1 MGVCFLSILFNVKF
15 VKIKDMSNHLTEEQ
29 YQSGVK
35 AVWRA
40 TAILSVV
47 TVVEVA
53 VALILGPHFPKIIM
67 NTFYVLAS
75 LAKAFFIVGEFMH
88 LKYEKR
94 AFMLSLGVPL
104 VFLVWAII
112 AFATEGHYWNVLNYP
127 K

>member
-1 MGVCFLSILFNVKF
+1 MAGHLSDAEYKSSVA
-15 VKIKDMSNHLTEEQ
+15 
-29 YQSGVK
+29 

-40 TAILSVV
+40 TWILGVV

-53 VALILGPHFPKIIM
+53 VALILGPHLPKILI
-67 NTFYVLAS
+67 NSFYVLAS

-94 AFMLSLGVPL
+94 AFMISLGVPL
-104 VFLVWAII
+104 IFLVWAII
-112 AFATEGHYWNVLNYP
+112 AFATEGHSWFMMNHP

>member
-1 MGVCFLSILFNVKF
+1 
-15 VKIKDMSNHLTEEQ
+15 MSGQQTEEQ
-29 YQSGVK
+29 YNSSVK

-40 TAILSVV
+40 TAILTVV
-47 TVVEVA
+47 TIAEVA
-53 VALILGPHFPKIIM
+53 FALTLGTKMPKIFVNSI
-67 NTFYVLAS
+67 YVIAS
-75 LAKAFFIVGEFMH
+75 VAKAFFIVGEFMH

-112 AFATEGHYWNVLNYP
+112 AFATEGHYWNVLNHP

>member
-1 MGVCFLSILFNVKF
+1 MSSHLSDAEYLSAKA
-15 VKIKDMSNHLTEEQ
+15 
-29 YQSGVK
+29 

-40 TAILSVV
+40 TAILGVV
-47 TVVEVA
+47 TIVEVA
-53 VALILGPHFPKIIM
+53 AALILGPKLPKVLM
-67 NTFYVLAS
+67 NSFYALAS

-94 AFMLSLGVPL
+94 AFMISLGVPL

-112 AFATEGHYWNVLNYP
+112 AFASEGHSWFLMNHP

>member
-1 MGVCFLSILFNVKF
+1 
-15 VKIKDMSNHLTEEQ
+15 MSGHQTEEQ
-29 YQSGVK
+29 YNSSVK

-47 TVVEVA
+47 TVVEVV
-53 VALILGPHFPKIIM
+53 VALVLGPHLPKLIM
-67 NTFYVLAS
+67 NTFYVIAS

-104 VFLVWAII
+104 IFLVWAII
-112 AFATEGHYWNVLNYP
+112 AFATEGHYWNVLNHP

>member
-1 MGVCFLSILFNVKF
+1 
-15 VKIKDMSNHLTEEQ
+15 MSNHLSDAE
-29 YQSGVK
+29 YNSAVS
-35 AVWRA
+35 AVWKA
-40 TAILSVV
+40 TAILAVV
-47 TVVEVA
+47 TIVEVV
-53 VALILGPHFPKIIM
+53 VALVLGPHLPKLVM

-112 AFATEGHYWNVLNYP
+112 AFSLEGHAWFIANFQH
-127 K
+127 